1 MGEYTSLEGEAA
13 DIPMVIK
20 KRYDG
25 YLKCVASVQNR
36 SISHINSTSSNLH
49 YLKVIGESL
58 YLYAYKQLLTITLGC
73 LYYLLIIFLIK
84 LFHCVSPVLWVLKK
98 NKNIT
103 AFVFEVGG

>member
-1 MGEYTSLEGEAA
+1 
-13 DIPMVIK
+13 MVIK

-36 SISHINSTSSNLH
+36 SISYINSTSSNLH

-58 YLYAYKQLLTITLGC
+58 YLYAYKHLLTISLCC
-73 LYYLLIIFLIK
+73 LYSLLIIFFNK
-84 LFHCVSPVLWVLKK
+84 TVLLCFTLCCYGYK
-98 NKNIT
+98 KNIT